1 MDEAFCLLQ
10 TAAKEVIILI
20 VLQSLVSRLFKD
32 GGQVANIRLLAYLK
46 QKPMFEVDD

>member
-20 VLQSLVSRLFKD
+20 VLQSLVIRLSKD
-32 GGQVANIRLLAYLK
+32 GGHAKRPTFAYLHI
-46 QKPMFEVDD
+46 